1 MMTRTTIVVSGA
13 LANKPGNGGE
23 AWVRMTWATG
33 LRRLG
38 FDVWFIEQIDRDFLA
53 AGHHGGDD
61 SPPAAFFKQ
70 VAQRFGFADRS
81 ALIDDRGDTVV
92 GPERSELEEIASQAG
107 LLVNISG
114 HLDLPFL
121 FDRFPRRA
129 YIDLDPGFTQF
140 WHHSESCSA
149 GLGGHHHFFTVGLN
163 VGRTSCAV
171 PANGIS
177 WRPLPP
183 PVILD
188 EWPVSR
194 TDSTR
199 FTTVASWR
207 GSFGSLEHDGRRF
220 GTKAHEF
227 RRFLA
232 LPRHVARPLEIA
244 LHIHAGDHRDL
255 TALQEV
261 GWRIVDPVKV
271 AATPDSFRNY
281 VQGSAAEFSVAQGIY
296 VETACGW
303 FSDRTTRYL
312 ASGKPALVQDTGFS
326 DHYRVSRGLV
336 AFRTLREAVRG
347 AERIA
352 GDYERHCRAARRLAE
367 AHFDADIILGRFI
380 EQVGVAP

>member
-1 MMTRTTIVVSGA
+1 MARTTIVVSGA

-23 AWVRMTWATG
+23 AWVRMSWATG

-53 AGHHGGDD
+53 AGHPETYD
-61 SPPAAFFKQ
+61 SAPASFFKEVVQ
-70 VAQRFGFADRS
+70 QFDLADRS
-81 ALIDDRGDTVV
+81 ALIDDRGHSLV
-92 GPERSELEEIASQAG
+92 GPHREELEEVAAQAG
-107 LLVNISG
+107 LLVNLSG

-129 YIDLDPGFTQF
+129 YIDLDPAYTQF
-140 WHHSESCSA
+140 WHESEGCA
-149 GLGGHHHFFTVGLN
+149 ARLGGHHYFFTVGLN
-163 VGRTSCAV
+163 VGRATCDV
-171 PANGIS
+171 PANGIA

-183 PVILD
+183 PVVLD
-188 EWPVSR
+188 HWPVSNG
-194 TDSTR
+194 DFTR

-207 GSFGSLEHDGRRF
+207 GSFGSLQHGGRRF
-220 GTKAHEF
+220 GAKAHEF
-227 RRFLA
+227 RKFLA
-232 LPRHVARPLEIA
+232 LPKHVGRPLEIA
-244 LHIHAGDHRDL
+244 LSIHADDHRDL
-255 TALQEV
+255 HALRQI
-261 GWRIVDPVKV
+261 GWRIVDPGMV
-271 AATPDSFRNY
+271 AATPDSFRTY

-312 ASGKPALVQDTGFS
+312 ASGKPTLVQDTGFS

-336 AFRTLREAVRG
+336 GFRTLREAVRG

-352 GDYERHCRAARRLAE
+352 CDYEQHCRAARLLAE
-367 AHFDADIILGRFI
+367 AHFNADVILGRFV